1 MRDREPNKVS
11 NKECEIKNARK
22 MPDKNVR
29 RMSEYMAQWDF
40 SKKVMILT
48 GVFMSF
54 SLVGYWVC
62 DAAFN

>member
-1 MRDREPNKVS
+1 
-11 NKECEIKNARK
+11 
-22 MPDKNVR
+22 
-29 RMSEYMAQWDF
+29 MSEYMAQWDF